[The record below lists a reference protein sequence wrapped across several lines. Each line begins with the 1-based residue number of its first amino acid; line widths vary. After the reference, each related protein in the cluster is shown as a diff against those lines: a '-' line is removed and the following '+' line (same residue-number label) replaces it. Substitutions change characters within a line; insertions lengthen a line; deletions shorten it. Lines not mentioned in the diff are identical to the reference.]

1 MRTAPTA
8 HRASGA
14 GEEDA
19 GDPSREPDGSSSSGH
34 AGDNESSLPGS
45 LPVTLPSGR
54 SFTLP
59 SWILRLAL
67 GGIVLTGIALR
78 FTSRSNLWLDEALS
92 VNIASSDSL
101 GDVFE
106 GLRHD
111 GHPPLYYVLLHYWM
125 QVVGEGDMAIRA
137 LSGIF
142 ALASLPLAWVA
153 GRRLAG
159 GAGAR
164 WALILVALSPYW
176 VRYATEARMYALVM
190 LLVLAGYLLVNDALQ
205 RPSPLRLAGVAAVAG
220 LLLLSHYWAF
230 WLLGAAGLLLAWR
243 WWRAPTERP
252 ATFKVLA
259 SIGAGGL
266 LFLPWLPSFLYQA
279 RNTGTPWAG
288 PVRPLAIVHLTL
300 GDLGG
305 GVLLNEAFIYSLM
318 LVILCLLA
326 LFVVR
331 SDQLRLTLDLR
342 TAATVRPELAAV
354 AVTVGIGAVMG
365 YLTTSTYQ
373 SRYAAV
379 FVPLIFVAAAVG
391 LVRLVGVARLLVG
404 GAVVGLSL
412 LGVGWTL
419 YYQRTQSGPV
429 AQEVAARAEPGDV
442 VVYCPD
448 QLGPAYSREMPDGL
462 VELAYP
468 ALDAPERVD
477 WVDYGARNAAADP
490 LAIAEHIQELAGDSS
505 VFVVWRGGY
514 ETFGRQCEEMVGRA
528 GQGRLVEQLISVDTG
543 KYYEPANLFWIHG

>member
-14 GEEDA
+14 GDDA
-19 GDPSREPDGSSSSGH
+19 TDAPSRESDGPGSPGYTD
-34 AGDNESSLPGS
+34 GNRSSLPGS
-45 LPVTLPSGR
+45 LPVALPAGR
-54 SFTLP
+54 SITVP
-59 SWILRLAL
+59 SWVLRLAL
-67 GGIVLTGIALR
+67 AGIVVAGIALR
-78 FTSRSNLWLDEALS
+78 FVSRTNLWLDEALS
-92 VNIASSDSL
+92 VNIASADSI

-106 GLRHD
+106 GLKHD

-125 QVVGEGDMAIRA
+125 QIVGEGDVAIRA
-137 LSGIF
+137 LSGVC
-142 ALASLPLAWVA
+142 ALAALPLAWVA

-176 VRYATEARMYALVM
+176 IRYATEARMYSLVM
-190 LLVLAGYLLVNDALQ
+190 LLVLAGYLLVGDALK
-205 RPSPLRLAGVAAVAG
+205 RPRPIRLAGLAAVSG
-220 LLLLSHYWAF
+220 FLLLSHYWAF
-230 WLLGAAGLLLAWR
+230 WLLGAVILLLAWR
-243 WWRAPTERP
+243 CWREPAERLV
-252 ATFKVLA
+252 TFKVMA
-259 SIGAGGL
+259 SVAAGGL
-266 LFLPWLPSFLYQA
+266 LFLPWLPNFLYQA

-305 GVLLNEAFIYSLM
+305 GVPLNEAFIYSLM

-342 TAATVRPELAAV
+342 TAATVRPELSAV
-354 AVTVGIGAVMG
+354 ALTVGIGAVMG

-379 FVPLIFVAAAVG
+379 FVPLIFIAAAVG

-404 GAVVGLSL
+404 GTLVGLSL

-429 AQEVAARAEPGDV
+429 AQEIAARAEAGDV

-468 ALDAPERVD
+468 ALDAPDRVD
-477 WVDYGARNAAADP
+477 WVNYGARNAAADP
-490 LAIAEHIQELAGDSS
+490 LAIAEQVQELAGDSS

-514 ETFGRQCEEMVGRA
+514 ETFGTQCEELVGRT
-528 GQGRLVEQLISVDTG
+528 GQGRAVEQLISQDTG